1 MGNSQKEA
9 FAKGENL
16 SEEELKSYEKDYNK
30 QSFIDKILK
39 LAGKGAKKVI
49 YIALCLFYSLD
60 YTSVLNKVLIIGAL
74 GYLISPIDLIPDE
87 IPVIGLMDDYGVLVA
102 ALGKVR
108 ADLDDE
114 SLNLVRNKALEKMRD
129 LFDEVNEEE
138 FKDIL

>member
-1 MGNSQKEA
+1 M
-9 FAKGENL
+9 
-16 SEEELKSYEKDYNK
+16 
-30 QSFIDKILK
+30 
-39 LAGKGAKKVI
+39 
-49 YIALCLFYSLD
+49 D

>member
-49 YIALCLFYSLD
+49 YCAMSLLF
-60 YTSVLNKVLIIGAL
+60 
-74 GYLISPIDLIPDE
+74 
-87 IPVIGLMDDYGVLVA
+87 IGLHIC
-102 ALGKVR
+102 
-108 ADLDDE
+108 
-114 SLNLVRNKALEKMRD
+114 
-129 LFDEVNEEE
+129 
-138 FKDIL
+138 FK